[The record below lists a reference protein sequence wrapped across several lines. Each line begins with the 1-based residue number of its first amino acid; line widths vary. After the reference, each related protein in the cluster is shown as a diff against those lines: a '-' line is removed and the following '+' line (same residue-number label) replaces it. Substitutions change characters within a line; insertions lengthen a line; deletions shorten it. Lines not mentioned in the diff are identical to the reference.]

1 MVLDIPKR
9 VEDMDKPKEVEQD
22 ANLEEEAMNLN
33 WSTGY
38 TDSGNTRP
46 RFSKSKVKCNNGK
59 TNIYIYVIML
69 GIAIAQPRGLKRMQI

>member
-1 MVLDIPKR
+1 
-9 VEDMDKPKEVEQD
+9 MDKPKEVEQD

-59 TNIYIYVIML
+59 KNIYIYVIML

>member
-1 MVLDIPKR
+1 
-9 VEDMDKPKEVEQD
+9 MDKPKEVEQD

-59 TNIYIYVIML
+59 KYIYKYTSL
-69 GIAIAQPRGLKRMQI
+69 C